1 MSNYHNFSP
10 ETARNLQKPP
20 ETMLILH
27 VVEQLKKYEN
37 AQCVI
42 VTSDV
47 NGRVKSQDHSL
58 EKHLT
63 DAEIAMILLFEAS
76 GPTVSESLTQIGKL
90 CPQHILIFEKQQNA
104 AEFLKTHESHLRCL
118 K

>member
-1 MSNYHNFSP
+1 M
-10 ETARNLQKPP
+10 
-20 ETMLILH
+20 
-27 VVEQLKKYEN
+27 EQLKKYEN

-47 NGRVKSQDHSL
+47 LGRVKSQDHSL

-63 DAEIAMILLFEAS
+63 DAEMAMILLFAAS

-90 CPQHILIFEKQQNA
+90 CPHHILIFEKQQNA

>member
-1 MSNYHNFSP
+1 M
-10 ETARNLQKPP
+10 
-20 ETMLILH
+20 
-27 VVEQLKKYEN
+27 EQLKKYEN

-47 NGRVKSQDHSL
+47 LGRVKSQDHSL

-76 GPTVSESLTQIGKL
+76 GPTVSESLTLIGKL

-104 AEFLKTHESHLRCL
+104 AQFLKTHESHLRCL